1 MTTLNYTV
9 RFQKTVL
16 ASLIGLFI
24 NQSSFALEELSDAG
38 LSETT
43 GEGIAI
49 LPQNTYMVFRGA
61 GANETASQ
69 ILTDRTKDTGYI
81 NYVPVGPLS
90 MTAADTNKNGSID
103 SGDRAVGKADIFLY
117 GLALSKSDNDT
128 TTRLAS
134 TDATAAISSWGTA
147 VNPWIFKVATENSVP
162 NFSTTN
168 CSGVTDPSCQVTYL
182 SLEAPLYEV
191 GTKDV
196 AGIDAYK
203 LKLGLWTDIFV
214 RNPNKI
220 NGASDQFNYGDSNGL
235 IGTSIDAS
243 RANRLRLQGI
253 WNNFSLN
260 GSRLQL
266 FQTLGGATSNG
277 GMSSFYNNT
286 LGAAGVI
293 RLNSGDSQNIK
304 AIVSSAPV
312 TEASSTSA
320 WTLVHAG
327 ANSTLSTSTTG
338 DCNNGGTGSFGT
350 SAGCRYY
357 VEKRTRTDSKTAS
370 KTWDASS
377 LSNAGVLRLST
388 RESSDTG
395 NILTPAI
402 NGGVAPTFDANE
414 GLYLYNPN
422 INLVLG
428 TLYQPLILSSD
439 GKNFSIEIARIAN
452 KPEIYKQIYTDYSGA
467 DTSYKGSTCNVYQ
480 CGGQLT
486 LGGKSYQGYNATHSS
501 ITIGTA
507 YSEDGGKTLRASTD
521 EGALGISFGKLNSG
535 TVSQTTYSNQMTEV
549 HYKQR
554 GVNTQT
560 WVQSYSCTLFICGAG
575 TTGYLYQWEYNN
587 GSTPWAILAPTTKP
601 ADATCSPSIGCSGTS
616 GTTPMYGSIANR
628 NWANSSAVWLTAG
641 NNEVNN
647 LIGSNNG
654 MTGTTFPTLN
664 QAPAPVI
671 NASPMNNMGS
681 AVIDGVL
688 IQHLKLTTKGL

>member
-16 ASLIGLFI
+16 ASLIGFCI
-24 NQSSFALEELSDAG
+24 SQPSFALEELSDAG

-61 GANETASQ
+61 GANETTNQ

-90 MTAADTNKNGSID
+90 MTSADTNKNGTID
-103 SGDRAVGKADIFLY
+103 SGDRAVGKADIYLY
-117 GLALSKSDNDT
+117 GLALSKSDNNT
-128 TTRLAS
+128 NTRIAP
-134 TDATAAISSWGTA
+134 TEAAAAISSWGTT
-147 VNPWIFKVATENSVP
+147 VNPWIFKVATENLVP

-168 CSGVTDPSCQVTYL
+168 CTGATDPTCQVTYL
-182 SLEAPLYEV
+182 ALEAPLYEM
-191 GTKDV
+191 GTKDA
-196 AGIDAYK
+196 AGLDAYK
-203 LKLGLWTDIFV
+203 LKLGLWSDIFV

-220 NGASDQFNYGDSNGL
+220 NGAADQFNYGDSNGL
-235 IGTSIDAS
+235 IGTSTDAS

-260 GSRLQL
+260 GSRLQV
-266 FQTLGGATSNG
+266 FQTLGGATTSG
-277 GMSSFYNNT
+277 GMSPFYNNT
-286 LGAAGVI
+286 LGIAGVI
-293 RLNSGDSQNIK
+293 RLNSGDSKDVK
-304 AIVSSAPV
+304 AITTSSL
-312 TEASSTSA
+312 TEGSTTSP
-320 WTLVHAG
+320 WTLIHAG
-327 ANSTLSTSTTG
+327 ANSTLSTSITG

-357 VEKRTRTDSKTAS
+357 VEKRTRTDSKTAT
-370 KTWDASS
+370 KTWDASG

-388 RESSDTG
+388 RETSDTG
-395 NILTPAI
+395 NLITPAI

-414 GLYLYNPN
+414 GVYLYNPN

-428 TLYQPLILSSD
+428 TLYQPLVLGSD
-439 GKNFSIEIARIAN
+439 GKNFSLEIARIAN

-480 CGGQLT
+480 CGSQLT
-486 LGGKSYQGYNATHSS
+486 LGGKNYQGYNATHSS
-501 ITIGTA
+501 ISIGTA

-521 EGALGISFGKLNSG
+521 EGAVGISFGKLNSG
-535 TVSQTTYSNQMTEV
+535 TISQTTYSNQMTEV

-601 ADATCSPSIGCSGTS
+601 ADATCSPTIGCSSTS

-628 NWANSSAVWLTAG
+628 VWANSSAVWLTAA

-647 LIGSNNG
+647 LIGANNG

-664 QAPAPVI
+664 QAPTPVI
-671 NASPMNNMGS
+671 NSSPINNMGS

>member
-9 RFQKTVL
+9 KFQKTVL

-24 NQSSFALEELSDAG
+24 SQSSFALEELSDAG

-134 TDATAAISSWGTA
+134 TDAAAAISSWGTA

-266 FQTLGGATSNG
+266 FQTLGGATSSG

-402 NGGVAPTFDANE
+402 NGGVAPTFDGNE

-628 NWANSSAVWLTAG
+628 IWANSSAVWLTAG

-664 QAPAPVI
+664 QAPTPII
-671 NASPMNNMGS
+671 NASPINNMGS

>member
-24 NQSSFALEELSDAG
+24 SQSSFALEELSDAG

-61 GANETASQ
+61 GANETTNQ

-134 TDATAAISSWGTA
+134 TDAAAAISSWGTA

-191 GTKDV
+191 GTRDT
-196 AGIDAYK
+196 AGLDAYK

-235 IGTSIDAS
+235 VGTSIDAS

-266 FQTLGGATSNG
+266 FQTLGGATSSG

-312 TEASSTSA
+312 TEASTTSA

-338 DCNNGGTGSFGT
+338 DCNNGSTGSFGT

-402 NGGVAPTFDANE
+402 NGGVAPTFDGNE

-587 GSTPWAILAPTTKP
+587 GSSPWAILAPTTKP

-664 QAPAPVI
+664 QAPTPVI

>member
-24 NQSSFALEELSDAG
+24 SQSSFALEELSDAG

-61 GANETASQ
+61 GVNETTNQ

-134 TDATAAISSWGTA
+134 TDAAAAISSWGTA

-191 GTKDV
+191 GTRDT
-196 AGIDAYK
+196 AGLDAYK

-235 IGTSIDAS
+235 VGTSIDAS

-266 FQTLGGATSNG
+266 FQTLGGATSSG

-312 TEASSTSA
+312 TEASTTSA

-338 DCNNGGTGSFGT
+338 DCNNGSTGSFGT

-402 NGGVAPTFDANE
+402 NGGVAPTFDGNE

-587 GSTPWAILAPTTKP
+587 GSSPWAILAPTTKP

-664 QAPAPVI
+664 QAPTPVI